1 MKILHTAPIAIQ
13 VSRNLKYA
21 GTERIALALNQV
33 YHEKGHDSFVAAS
46 GDSDLGPY
54 GTLIPTI
61 PECLWTTKGTERI
74 ISRSAEAY
82 GSHYKKSLEFAVNN
96 GIDIIHDHPGQYI
109 ITSEEYSQKKIDIP
123 VVTTIHGGVSVVK
136 NEKYAQFRRLQEDG
150 APVYFVSI
158 SDSQRKKYEN
168 LIGIRID
175 EMIYNGV
182 PIDELPFKK
191 EKQDYLLWL
200 GRISSIKGTDL
211 AVKVAR
217 ETGRPLIIAGEVH
230 RPFKSFYDETIAPYL
245 TESVDSFSPAEQEI
259 RRNSLVEK
267 LASGME
273 IVKGGE
279 ILFIGPVNNSQK
291 AILFA
296 NASGLLQPNRWDEP
310 FGLVMAEALAT
321 GTPVIGTHAGSI
333 PELIKHGKTG
343 YIIEPEWI
351 NKVDTDCRVNGDIER
366 RFNDNLMVGDLISAV
381 ESLGKINPEDCR
393 KDAVERFS
401 QEVMGKNYL
410 KFYERILSSQ

>member
-1 MKILHTAPIAIQ
+1 
-13 VSRNLKYA
+13 
-21 GTERIALALNQV
+21 
-33 YHEKGHDSFVAAS
+33 
-46 GDSDLGPY
+46 
-54 GTLIPTI
+54 
-61 PECLWTTKGTERI
+61 
-74 ISRSAEAY
+74 
-82 GSHYKKSLEFAVNN
+82 
-96 GIDIIHDHPGQYI
+96 
-109 ITSEEYSQKKIDIP
+109 
-123 VVTTIHGGVSVVK
+123 
-136 NEKYAQFRRLQEDG
+136 
-150 APVYFVSI
+150 
-158 SDSQRKKYEN
+158 